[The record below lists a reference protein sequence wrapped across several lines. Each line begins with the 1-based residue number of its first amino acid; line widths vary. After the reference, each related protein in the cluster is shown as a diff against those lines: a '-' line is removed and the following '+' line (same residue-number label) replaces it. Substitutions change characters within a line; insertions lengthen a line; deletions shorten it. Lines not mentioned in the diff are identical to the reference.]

1 MDLIPF
7 MASIPERRFILSELK
22 RDGRLRH
29 FSESSLCVDN
39 LTQEMQQPFN
49 VLVLIPD
56 ADKLKKKPT
65 SPDSGSDT
73 APKKR
78 QLQKNLV
85 TFRKHLIENYSYIES
100 DSLLETGFA
109 ACKNNFS
116 VSGSSRNVLIK
127 VTIINFHMVIQAT
140 QWSSLQGK
148 GSNTY

>member
-7 MASIPERRFILSELK
+7 MASIPERRFILSEVK

-29 FSESSLCVDN
+29 FSESSLYVDN
-39 LTQEMQQPFN
+39 LTQEMQIAIKFFFN

-78 QLQKNLV
+78 
-85 TFRKHLIENYSYIES
+85 
-100 DSLLETGFA
+100 
-109 ACKNNFS
+109 
-116 VSGSSRNVLIK
+116 
-127 VTIINFHMVIQAT
+127 
-140 QWSSLQGK
+140 
-148 GSNTY
+148 